1 MNYPQALARVSVAVA
16 ALGLWSLPAAAQWQP
31 DRPVEFIA
39 MYGPG
44 GGHDI
49 MMRTASQMMTDLG
62 ILEVPVQVRNLPGGS
77 GARAMQYLQQQEGSP
92 YHVSAATST
101 LLTTPLRGGTEV
113 TYEDFTPI
121 ALLALDPAIIVVNA
135 DSPYQS
141 LGDVIEAGQE
151 EVVNWGGTSI
161 GGQDHLIALRLAE
174 ETGAQLNYVP
184 FDGDGALAAALI
196 GGQVDIT
203 GGNYSS
209 VYDFIVSGEFRPLAA
224 SADERLA
231 DLPDTPTLEE
241 LGYDATVMLPR
252 SVIGPPDMP
261 QEAVDFWVEA
271 FRELSQS
278 EQWQENYIERYNVLP
293 GERYGEDFG
302 AYLDESHQFFEGMLE
317 QAGLI
322 E

>member
-1 MNYPQALARVSVAVA
+1 MGHPQALARVSLAVA
-16 ALGLWSLPAAAQWQP
+16 ALGLWSLPAAADWQP

-49 MMRTASQMMTDLG
+49 MMRTSSQMMADLG

-77 GARAMQYLQQQEGSP
+77 GARAMQYLQQQDGSA
-92 YHVSAATST
+92 YHLSAATST

-113 TYEDFTPI
+113 TYRDFTPI

-141 LGDVIEAGQE
+141 LDEVIEAGQE
-151 EVVNWGGTSI
+151 EVLNWGGTSV

-174 ETGAQLNYVP
+174 ETGAQLNYIP

-224 SADERLA
+224 SADDRMD

-252 SVIGPPDMP
+252 GVIGPPNMP
-261 QEAVDFWVEA
+261 QEAVDFWVGA
-271 FRELSQS
+271 FRELAESDV
-278 EQWQENYIERYNVLP
+278 WQEDYMERFNLLP
-293 GERYGEDFG
+293 GAHYGQDFG
-302 AYLDESHQFFEGMLE
+302 AYLDESNQFFSTMLE
-317 QAGLI
+317 QAGLL